1 MLFLY
6 KRINL
11 ILSEIARLFELFAIL
26 CLSLMLI
33 GTAITIILRPFEL
46 SFYWIWPWT
55 IQLFVWMCFFGFFP
69 IYMNN
74 SDISVKFIINKLDQK
89 KLLISSIF
97 IELIILGV
105 IGLIILELPTI
116 FSSQVGKIDGVITPW
131 GYELERYTLSLP
143 LAFSCILIVIN
154 SISKISYN
162 FFKVFK
168 NN

>member
-11 ILSEIARLFELFAIL
+11 VLSKIAGLFEFIAIL

-74 SDISVKFIINKLDQK
+74 SDISVKFLVNKLDQY
-89 KLLISSIF
+89 KLLLSGIF
-97 IELIILGV
+97 IEFIILTV

-131 GYELERYTLSLP
+131 GVELERYTLSLP

-154 SISKISYN
+154 SLNKISYN
-162 FFKVFK
+162 FFKIYK
-168 NN
+168 SN